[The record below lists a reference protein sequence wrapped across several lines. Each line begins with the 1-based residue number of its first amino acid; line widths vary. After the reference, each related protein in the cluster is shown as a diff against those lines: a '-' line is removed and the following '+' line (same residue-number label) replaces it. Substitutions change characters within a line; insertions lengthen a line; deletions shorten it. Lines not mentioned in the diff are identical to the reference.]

1 MSDVWPC
8 VIDGVVEP
16 TGRVSVGAHAEV
28 LTHGEGLFET
38 LPVIDGRPRFLDAHL
53 SRLSSAAAALGFA
66 VSPSAET
73 VLHEIGLIVRAT
85 GERDFA
91 LRLTLFRDG
100 TSVRRLLAPSRMPVD
115 RDAPVKLGLARPPFS
130 DPRAIGR
137 LKTLNYLVNRM
148 AHADGVR
155 RGFDEVL
162 FLDHRGTVLEGSR
175 STIFLIEG
183 KKLVTPPLT
192 LPILPGVTRDV
203 ILEEAVAMG
212 LEVVEEPFGLARLL
226 AADMVFISASVR
238 GLRPAMTLDGRP
250 LGIAGHVLCDTLAAR
265 YRARLAEG

>member
-1 MSDVWPC
+1 M
-8 VIDGVVEP
+8 
-16 TGRVSVGAHAEV
+16 
-28 LTHGEGLFET
+28 
-38 LPVIDGRPRFLDAHL
+38 
-53 SRLSSAAAALGFA
+53 
-66 VSPSAET
+66 
-73 VLHEIGLIVRAT
+73 
-85 GERDFA
+85 
-91 LRLTLFRDG
+91 
-100 TSVRRLLAPSRMPVD
+100 
-115 RDAPVKLGLARPPFS
+115 
-130 DPRAIGR
+130 
-137 LKTLNYLVNRM
+137 
-148 AHADGVR
+148 
-155 RGFDEVL
+155 
-162 FLDHRGTVLEGSR
+162 LEGSR

-183 KKLVTPPLT
+183 KKLLTPPLT